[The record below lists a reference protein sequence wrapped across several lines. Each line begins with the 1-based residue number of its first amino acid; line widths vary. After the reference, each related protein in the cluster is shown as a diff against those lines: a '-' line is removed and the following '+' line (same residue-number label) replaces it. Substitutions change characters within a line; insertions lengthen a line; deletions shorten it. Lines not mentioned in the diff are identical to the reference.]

1 VVQAIGKGGQDVERK
16 ELVAKLKGLR
26 EEFEKDGISIL
37 DVPTTMA
44 MALSDVCDALGL
56 TQAEHDEVVG
66 EEVAQAIEEWA
77 TTRMWQPV
85 DEKETAAYH
94 LTRLTAVPA

>member
-1 VVQAIGKGGQDVERK
+1 MERK
-16 ELVAKLKGLR
+16 EVVAKLKGLR

-56 TQAEHDEVVG
+56 SQAEHDEVVG
-66 EEVAQAIEEWA
+66 EEVVQAVEEWKSA
-77 TTRMWQPV
+77 RMWQPA
-85 DEKETAAYH
+85 ERETATPPVTELA
-94 LTRLTAVPA
+94 AVPV

>member
-1 VVQAIGKGGQDVERK
+1 MERK
-16 ELVAKLKGLR
+16 EVVAKLKGLR

-56 TQAEHDEVVG
+56 SQAEHDEVVG
-66 EEVAQAIEEWA
+66 EEVAQAIEEWKSA
-77 TTRMWQPV
+77 RIWQPA
-85 DEKETAAYH
+85 ERETATHPMTELA
-94 LTRLTAVPA
+94 AVPA

>member
-1 VVQAIGKGGQDVERK
+1 MEQK
-16 ELVAKLKGLR
+16 EVVAKLKGLR

-56 TQAEHDEVVG
+56 SQAEHDEVVG
-66 EEVAQAIEEWA
+66 EEVAQAVEEWKSA
-77 TTRMWQPV
+77 RMWQPA
-85 DEKETAAYH
+85 ERETATEPTKELA
-94 LTRLTAVPA
+94 AVPA